1 MRKLYALLV
10 AVCSLFMLDASAQ
23 TVLFSEDFNTGGAVF
38 NLNTADLGGSAG
50 GANQWVLNSSYIGGN
65 FTPTCL
71 TVPLFPVL
79 IGNTPN
85 QPAGITGSPQS
96 DYLHI
101 TSTEGLMNGIDNCH
115 FIAASLLGCPGTE
128 SYFAAMNAGIS
139 TFGQTGVSLSFWWLC
154 NGFAG
159 SSYGEVYYSTNGGVS
174 WNLVPGGPS
183 EYSNQGDWTQTTIS
197 SSAFDN
203 QGNLMFA
210 FRFATISS
218 FDSATDPAFA
228 IDDLQ
233 ITSTPASVNS
243 ITTDNIT
250 LGPYCPGQAISVPY
264 TATGTFN
271 AGNTFTA
278 QLSNSS
284 GSFASP
290 VVIGTLSSTTS
301 GVINANIPLGTPVGT
316 NYLIRVVA
324 NSPNTIGTPSVI
336 TIEVAGAP
344 TAAISN
350 SSSTTVCSGGT
361 ASLIF
366 QGSPGTIQWS
376 SSTNNTTFTPIV
388 GATSATYTTGPLTQ
402 TTYFQVS
409 VTSSCGVTTSSTWTV
424 TLTNAIVIPVS
435 YTPNSLNLCNGPVT
449 LSVTGNY
456 TNLVWSNGQ
465 AGTAV
470 ISISNPITIS
480 VTGTDASG
488 CSGAS
493 TPLTFTSVPPPPLSI
508 TPASPVTLCG
518 SSATLTASAG
528 FIAYNWSNGQTG
540 STVVV
545 SSPGSFIVSATD
557 ANGCV
562 VTSSA
567 TQVISGS
574 SVSIPVEPSLAAICD
589 GEPAVLTAGTG
600 FSQYEWSNGAIG
612 QAITVSATGYYSVT
626 AVDVNGCPG
635 SSPLV
640 EVIQSQFP
648 IANFAYSQGVGG
660 YTISFNNNSQ
670 NGLSYEWAFDSI
682 GTSPLRDPS
691 FTFPDSGPYD
701 ITLIISN
708 PCGSDTI
715 TKTIIVAL
723 VGIEDL
729 GSGDEINVFPNPS
742 DSDFHLVHTQAS
754 NTVSEIIL
762 RDLTGRLVLEKR
774 FDTNQGLDFII
785 PGNVLPAGT
794 YVACVHFKSGYRYYR
809 IAKK

>member
-1 MRKLYALLV
+1 MMDV
-10 AVCSLFMLDASAQ
+10 TAQ
-23 TVLFSEDFNTGGAVF
+23 TVIYSEDFNSLGNSFTM
-38 NLNTADLGGSAG
+38 NTSDLGGSMNS
-50 GANQWVLNSSYIGGN
+50 NQWVWNLGFLGGDFMIN
-65 FTPTCL
+65 CSGFDL
-71 TVPLFPVL
+71 PVS
-79 IGNTPN
+79 IADTPN
-85 QPAGITGSPQS
+85 QPAGIAGSPQS
-96 DYLHI
+96 KYMHI
-101 TSTEGLMNGIDNCH
+101 VSTGGLQSGVGNCH
-115 FIAASLLGCPGTE
+115 FIAADGFCNFSE
-128 SYFAAMNAGIS
+128 SYFASMTSSIN
-139 TFGQTGVSLSFWWLC
+139 TVGQTGVTLSFWWLC
-154 NGFAG
+154 AG
-159 SSYGEVYYSTNGGVS
+159 LAGNSYGEVYYSTDGGGS
-174 WNLVPGGPS
+174 WIPVPGGVG
-183 EYSNQGDWTQTTIS
+183 EYSNQPDWTQETITNA
-197 SSAFDN
+197 AFDN
-203 QGNLMFA
+203 QANLKFG
-210 FRFATISS
+210 FRFETLESLDPAS
-218 FDSATDPAFA
+218 DPAFGV
-228 IDDLQ
+228 DDILVTANQ
-233 ITSTPASVNS
+233 ASTNS
-243 ITTDNIT
+243 ITTGNIL
-250 LGPYCPGQAISVPY
+250 LGPYCPGQAISVPF
-264 TATGTFN
+264 TANGTFN

-301 GVINANIPLGTPVGT
+301 GVINANIPLGTAVGA

-324 NSPNTIGTPSVI
+324 NSPNTTGTPSVI

-344 TAAISN
+344 TSAISN
-350 SSSTTVCSGGT
+350 ASSTTVCSGGT

-376 SSTNNTTFTPIV
+376 SSTNNTTFTPIA
-388 GATSATYTTGPLTQ
+388 GATSATYTSGPLTQ
-402 TTYFQVS
+402 TTYYQVS

-424 TLTNAIVIPVS
+424 NLTNAIVIPVS

-456 TNLVWSNGQ
+456 TDLVWSNGQ

-493 TPLTFTSVPPPPLSI
+493 TPLTFTSIPPPPLSI

-518 SSATLTASAG
+518 ASATLTASAG
-528 FIAYNWSNGQTG
+528 FVSYNWSNGQTG

-545 SSPGSFIVSATD
+545 NNPGSFIVSATD

-612 QAITVSATGYYSVT
+612 QTITVSATGYYSVT
-626 AVDVNGCPG
+626 ATDVNGCPG

-708 PCGSDTI
+708 PCGADTI

-723 VGIEDL
+723 VGMEDL

-742 DSDFHLVHTQAS
+742 DSDFHLVHTQAA

-762 RDLTGRLVLEKR
+762 RDLTGRLVFEKS
-774 FDTNQGLDFII
+774 FDTNQGLDISI
-785 PGNVLPAGT
+785 SGSALPAGT

>member
-10 AVCSLFMLDASAQ
+10 VVCSIFMLDVSAQ
-23 TVLFSEDFNTGGAVF
+23 TVLFTEDFNSGGSTF
-38 NLNTADLGGSAG
+38 QLNTSDLGGG
-50 GANQWVLNSSYIGGN
+50 GMSNTWVINSSYTGGS
-65 FTPTCL
+65 FTIDCSGIPLPADIANSPT
-71 TVPLFPVL
+71 
-79 IGNTPN
+79 
-85 QPAGITGSPQS
+85 QPAGINGSPQS
-96 DYLHI
+96 GYMHI
-101 TSTEGLMNGIDNCH
+101 TSIAGLMNGVDNCH
-115 FIAASLLGCPGTE
+115 FIAAEGFCNFSE
-128 SYFAAMNAGIS
+128 SYFARMNSSIS
-139 TFGQTGVSLSFWWLC
+139 TTGQTGVTLSFWWLC
-154 NGFAG
+154 AG
-159 SSYGEVYYSTNGGVS
+159 LAGNSYGEVYYSTNSGAS
-174 WNLVPGGPS
+174 WLPLPAGAG
-183 EYSNQGDWTQTTIS
+183 EYSEQGNWIQETVTNA
-197 SSAFDN
+197 AFDN
-203 QGNLMFA
+203 QASLMFG
-210 FRFATISS
+210 FRFETLES
-218 FDSATDPAFA
+218 FTAAADPSFG
-228 IDDLQ
+228 IDDIE
-233 ITSTPASVNS
+233 ITANSASVNS
-243 ITTDNIT
+243 ITTDNIL
-250 LGPYCPGQAISVPY
+250 LGPYCPGQAISVPF
-264 TATGTFN
+264 TANGTFN

-301 GVINANIPLGTPVGT
+301 GVINANIPLGTAVGA

-324 NSPNTIGTPSVI
+324 NSPNTTGTPSVI

-344 TAAISN
+344 TSAISN
-350 SSSTTVCSGGT
+350 ASSTTVCNGGT

-376 SSTNNTTFTPIV
+376 SSTNNTTFTPIA
-388 GATSATYTTGPLTQ
+388 GATSATYTSGPLTQ
-402 TTYFQVS
+402 TTYYQVS
-409 VTSSCGVTTSSTWTV
+409 VTSSCGVTTSNSWTV

-456 TNLVWSNGQ
+456 TDLVWSNGQ

-493 TPLTFTSVPPPPLSI
+493 TPLTFTSIPPPPLTI
-508 TPASPVTLCG
+508 TPNSPVTLCG

-528 FIAYNWSNGQTG
+528 FVSYNWSNGQTG

-545 SSPGSFIVSATD
+545 NSPGSFIVSATD

-589 GEPAVLTAGTG
+589 GEPAILTAGTG

-612 QAITVSATGYYSVT
+612 QTITVSATGYYSVT
-626 AVDVNGCPG
+626 ATDVNGCPG

-708 PCGSDTI
+708 PCGADTI

-723 VGIEDL
+723 VGMEDL
-729 GSGDEINVFPNPS
+729 GSGDEINVYPNPS
-742 DSDFHLVHTQAS
+742 DSDFHLVHTQAA

-762 RDLTGRLVLEKR
+762 HDLTGRLVFEKS
-774 FDTNQGLDFII
+774 FDPNQGLDLSI
-785 PGNVLPAGT
+785 PGSTLPAGT